1 VMRGMGCVMISLAL
15 ASVCAAADT
24 QKETGAMSNNAL
36 LPLALEPLPLGSI
49 HPEGWLEQQ
58 LRIQANGLSGHLDE
72 FWADIKD
79 SGWIGGKAEGWERV
93 PYWLDGVV
101 PLAYGLNDEQL
112 KQKAVRFIDY
122 ALRHQQED
130 GWLGPNQSTSASG
143 TYKPRDPW
151 PVFVMLKVFTQYEEA
166 THDPR
171 VIPAMQKFLRALD
184 KQMSERPLFEWNKF
198 RWQDLALCIYWLYD
212 RTQESWL
219 LDLAAKA
226 HAQGYDWI
234 QHLQELPYKERVP
247 KWMFESHVVNN
258 AMAVKTPGVW
268 YRQSQREADRETAL
282 KGIQQLDRY
291 HGQFTGIFT
300 GDECFAGKMPS
311 QGTELC
317 AVVEYLF
324 SLEMLL
330 AALGEPAFADRLER
344 IAYNALPAPFSPDM
358 WAHQYVQQ
366 ANQAVCKVSEER
378 VYATNGPEANLFGL
392 EPNYG
397 CCTANLHQ
405 GWPKFA
411 AHLWMKT
418 PDNGLAAV
426 AYAPCT
432 VKTTVNDVNVTV
444 SVKTDYPFNE
454 NILCTVTTDKVAV
467 FPLRL
472 HVPGWTKD
480 ASLQMNQETPQPLA
494 AGSFHTV
501 QRTWEGRTT
510 LALRFPMQVRVER
523 RFNNAAA
530 VERGPL
536 VYSLKIGEGWKYLRG
551 EKPHAD
557 WEVHPTT
564 PWNYAL
570 SISEGNPS
578 ESFTFEQSA
587 VGLNPFSPEGAPVC
601 LKAKARQ
608 VPEWKLE
615 RNAAAPPPQSPVK
628 SEQPVEDITFIPY
641 GAAKLRITE
650 FPVLGGQ

>member
-1 VMRGMGCVMISLAL
+1 MRSAGYMAIGLAL
-15 ASVCAAADT
+15 ASMCGFADIT
-24 QKETGAMSNNAL
+24 KENEAMTKKGL
-36 LPLALEPLPLGSI
+36 LPLALEPLPAGSI

-58 LRIQANGLSGHLDE
+58 LRIQANGLSGHLDA

-79 SGWIGGKAEGWERV
+79 SGWIGGKAEGWERA
-93 PYWLDGVV
+93 PYWLDGIV
-101 PLAYGLNDEQL
+101 PLAYGLDDEGL
-112 KQKAVRFIDY
+112 IQKAIRYIDY
-122 ALRHQQED
+122 ALSHQQDD

-151 PVFVMLKVFTQYEEA
+151 PVFVMLKVFTQYEEV

-171 VIPAMQKFLRALD
+171 VIPAMQKFLKALD
-184 KQMSERPLFEWNKF
+184 KQMDERPLFEWNKF

-212 RTQESWL
+212 RTQEPWL

-226 HAQGYDWI
+226 HSQGYDWI
-234 QHLQELPYKERVP
+234 KHFQDLPYKERVP
-247 KWMFESHVVNN
+247 NWQFESHVVNN

-268 YRQSQREADRETAL
+268 YRQSHVEADRETAR
-282 KGIQQLDRY
+282 KGIQQLDQY

-300 GDECFAGKMPS
+300 GDECFAGRMPS

-330 AALGEPAFADRLER
+330 ATLGDPAFADRLER

-378 VYATNGPEANLFGL
+378 VYATNGKDANLFGL

-397 CCTANLHQ
+397 CCTANMHQ

-418 PDNGLAAV
+418 PDGGLAAV
-426 AYAPCT
+426 AYAPCS
-432 VKTTVNDVNVTV
+432 VKTNLDGAAVTV
-444 SVKTDYPFNE
+444 SVKTEYPFDDTVV
-454 NILCTVTTDKVAV
+454 CTVTPDKAGA
-467 FPLRL
+467 FPVRL
-472 HVPGWTKD
+472 HVPAWTKD
-480 ASLQMNQETPQPLA
+480 ASLRVNQETVQPLQ
-494 AGSFHTV
+494 AGTFHTV
-501 QRTWEGRTT
+501 HRIWEGSTT
-510 LALRFPMQVRVER
+510 LTLRFPMSVRVER
-523 RFNNAAA
+523 RSNASAA

-536 VYSLKIGEGWKYLRG
+536 VYSLKIGEEWKYLRG

-570 SISEGNPS
+570 ALNEANPA
-578 ESFTFEQSA
+578 ESFAFEQG
-587 VGLNPFSPEGAPVC
+587 VMGVNPYSPEGAPVR

-608 VPEWKLE
+608 LPGWTLE

-628 SEQPVEDITFIPY
+628 SEQPLEDITLIPY